1 MPDDTLF
8 ELSRQLVGQML
19 RQHWRPLGES
29 LSGRCHLLTGARG
42 VGKSTWSAQ
51 YLAEKYPDYATSI
64 ECLYLPADH
73 FLLAGR
79 SLYELGGVFVRR
91 GGLLL
96 CLDEVHRADNWSR
109 DLKSLA
115 DTFPNVEILATG
127 SSLLHLQKGSHD
139 LSRRF
144 LVHTMEGLS
153 FREYLQLKHGLSL
166 PVISLRDLLENHEG
180 HAHAVLKQLAKSKTP
195 ILKRFQDYLRRGYYA
210 YGLEFEQ
217 EAGYIKTLQ
226 QSAQASLE
234 SDLPAVHPTITGA
247 SVKRI
252 RRLLAAI
259 ARNIPFTPDF
269 TKMRRR
275 LQIADDRTL
284 KDYLAYLEDARLIRI
299 LRREGSPM
307 GSMDKPDRIYLGDP
321 NLAFAL
327 CAPEQPDRGA
337 LRETFLLASL
347 PSDTPVCAAS
357 QGDFLIDGQF
367 TIEVGG
373 PNKDSHQIKD
383 LPDAYLA
390 IDDIEHGGPKR
401 IPLWLFGL
409 LR

>member
-1 MPDDTLF
+1 MPEDTLF
-8 ELSRQLVGQML
+8 ELSRQLVRQLL
-19 RQHWRPLGES
+19 RQYRRPLNDS

-51 YLAEKYPDYATSI
+51 YLAEKYPDYLSSTD
-64 ECLYLPADH
+64 CLYLPADH
-73 FLLAGR
+73 FLFTGR
-79 SLYELGGVFVRR
+79 SLYELAEVFVRR
-91 GGLLL
+91 GGRLL
-96 CLDEVHRADNWSR
+96 CLDEVHRAEHWSR

-115 DTFPNVEILATG
+115 DTFPDLEILATG

-153 FREYLQLKHGLSL
+153 FREYVQLKHGCML
-166 PVISLRDLLENHEG
+166 PRLTLPDLLDGHESHTHTALEILAPIG
-180 HAHAVLKQLAKSKTP
+180 IPVLKLF
-195 ILKRFQDYLRRGYYA
+195 RDYLRQGYYA
-210 YGLEFEQ
+210 YGLEFDQ
-217 EAGYIKTLQ
+217 PNAYTQTLQ

-234 SDLPAVHPTITGA
+234 SDLPAVHPSITGA
-247 SVKRI
+247 SIKRI
-252 RRLLAAI
+252 RRLLGAI
-259 ARNIPFTPDF
+259 ARNVPFSPDF
-269 TKMRRR
+269 AKMRRR

-299 LRREGSPM
+299 LRRQGSPM

-321 NLAFAL
+321 NLAQAL
-327 CAPEQPDRGA
+327 CAPEPTDPGA
-337 LRETFLLASL
+337 LRETFLLTSL
-347 PSDTPVCAAS
+347 PADTPVCAAPK
-357 QGDFLIDGQF
+357 GDFLIGGKH

-373 PNKDSHQIKD
+373 PRKDSRQIQD
-383 LPDAYLA
+383 LPEAYLA
-390 IDDIEHGGPKR
+390 IDDIEHGSGIR

>member
-1 MPDDTLF
+1 MIEDTLF
-8 ELSRQLVGQML
+8 ELSRQLIRQLL
-19 RQHWRPLGES
+19 REHRRHLPEP
-29 LSGRCHLLTGARG
+29 LSGRRHLLTGPRG
-42 VGKSTWSAQ
+42 VGKSTWTAQ
-51 YLAEKYPDYATSI
+51 YLVERFPDYQNAT

-79 SLYELGGVFVRR
+79 SLYELTEGFIRR
-91 GGLLL
+91 GGRLL
-96 CLDEVHRADNWSR
+96 CIDEVHRADNWSG

-115 DTFPNVEILATG
+115 DTFPELEILATG

-144 LVHTMEGLS
+144 LVHQMDGLS
-153 FREYLQLKHGLSL
+153 FREYLQMRHGLEIPKL
-166 PVISLRDLLENHEG
+166 PLSTLLNEHSAQAAALIEQIKPTG
-180 HAHAVLKQLAKSKTP
+180 AP
-195 ILKRFQDYLRRGYYA
+195 ILKHFQDYLRKGFYA
-210 YGLEFEQ
+210 YAFEFDQ
-217 EAGYIKTLQ
+217 ASAYIKTLQ

-252 RRLLAAI
+252 RRLLATI
-259 ARNIPFTPDF
+259 AGNVPFSPDYA
-269 TKMRRR
+269 KMRRR

-284 KDYLAYLEDARLIRI
+284 KDYLAYLEDACLIRV
-299 LRREGSPM
+299 LRRKGSPL

-321 NLAFAL
+321 NLAHAL
-327 CAPEQPDRGA
+327 CSPERPDPGA
-337 LRETFLLASL
+337 LRETFLLANL
-347 PSDTPVCAAS
+347 PRQTTVCAATRA
-357 QGDFLIDGQF
+357 DFEIDGKY

-373 PNKDSHQIKD
+373 PKKDSKQIKD
-383 LPDAYLA
+383 IPNAYLA
-390 IDDIEHGGPKR
+390 IDDIEQGHAQR

>member
-1 MPDDTLF
+1 MLDDTLF
-8 ELSRQLVGQML
+8 ELSRQLVGQLL
-19 RQHWRPLGES
+19 RHQRRKLAGP
-29 LSGRCHLLTGARG
+29 LSGRCHLLTGPRG
-42 VGKSTWSAQ
+42 VGKSTWTAQ
-51 YLAEKYPDYATSI
+51 YLADKHPDYRTST
-64 ECLYLPADH
+64 ECLYLAADH

-79 SLYELGGVFVRR
+79 SIYELTEVFVRR
-91 GGLLL
+91 GGRLL
-96 CLDEVHRADNWSR
+96 CLDEVHRADHWSR

-115 DTFPNVEILATG
+115 DTFPQLEILATG

-153 FREYLQLKHGLSL
+153 FREYLQLQHGLSL
-166 PVISLRDLLENHEG
+166 PVLELADLLERHEIR
-180 HAHAVLKQLAKSKTP
+180 AQRIIEQLAATQAPVLKH
-195 ILKRFQDYLRRGYYA
+195 FQDYLRRGYYA
-210 YGLEFEQ
+210 YGLEFEH
-217 EAGYIKTLQ
+217 EASYVKTLQ

-259 ARNIPFTPDF
+259 AGNVPFTPDF
-269 TKMRRR
+269 AKMRRR
-275 LQIADDRTL
+275 LHIADDRTL

-321 NLAFAL
+321 NLASAL
-327 CAPEQPDRGA
+327 CAPEQADRGA
-337 LRETFLLASL
+337 LREIFLLAGL
-347 PSDTPVCAAS
+347 PPELPVCAAPK
-357 QGDFLIDGQF
+357 GDFLLHGRH
-367 TIEVGG
+367 TLEVGG
-373 PNKDSHQIKD
+373 PHKDSAQIKNLD
-383 LPDAYLA
+383 QAYLA
-390 IDDIEHGGPKR
+390 IDDIERGSGRR
-401 IPLWLFGL
+401 IPLWLFGF

>member
-1 MPDDTLF
+1 MLDDTLF
-8 ELSRQLVGQML
+8 ELSRHLVGQLL
-19 RQHWRPLGES
+19 RQHRRPLAES
-29 LSGRCHLLTGARG
+29 LSGRCHLLTGPRG

-51 YLAEKYPDYATSI
+51 YLAEKHPDYATATD
-64 ECLYLPADH
+64 CLYLPADH

-79 SLYELGGVFVRR
+79 SLYELAEVFVRR
-91 GGLLL
+91 GGRLL
-96 CLDEVHRADNWSR
+96 CLDEVHRAENWSR

-115 DTFPNVEILATG
+115 DTFPDLEVLATG

-144 LVHTMEGLS
+144 LVHAMEGLS

-166 PVISLRDLLENHEG
+166 PVLPLPDLLENHEV
-180 HAHAVLKQLAKSKTP
+180 HAQAVLKQFAETKTP
-195 ILKRFQDYLRRGYYA
+195 ILKRFQEYLRRGYYA

-217 EAGYIKTLQ
+217 EAAYVKTLQ

-234 SDLPAVHPTITGA
+234 GDLPAVHPTITGA

-259 ARNIPFTPDF
+259 AGNVPFTPDF
-269 TKMRRR
+269 AKMRRR

-284 KDYLAYLEDARLIRI
+284 KDYLAYLEDARLIRM

-307 GSMDKPDRIYLGDP
+307 GSMDKPDRIYLGDT

-347 PSDTPVCAAS
+347 PAGTPVCAAPK
-357 QGDFLIDGQF
+357 GDFLIEGKH
-367 TIEVGG
+367 TVEVGG
-373 PNKDSHQIKD
+373 PNKDSRQIKD
-383 LPDAYLA
+383 IPHAYLA
-390 IDDIEHGGPKR
+390 IDDIEHGSSKR
-401 IPLWLFGL
+401 VPLWLFGL

>member
-1 MPDDTLF
+1 MLDDTLF
-8 ELSRQLVGQML
+8 ELSRQLVGQLL
-19 RQHWRPLGES
+19 RQHRRQLNGPL
-29 LSGRCHLLTGARG
+29 LGRCHLLTGPRG
-42 VGKSTWSAQ
+42 VGKSTWTVQ
-51 YLAEKYPDYATSI
+51 YLAEKHPDYATSSQ
-64 ECLYLPADH
+64 CLYLPADH

-79 SLYELGGVFVRR
+79 SLYELTEVFVRR
-91 GGLLL
+91 GGHLL
-96 CLDEVHRADNWSR
+96 CLDEVHRAEHWSR

-115 DTFPNVEILATG
+115 DTFPKLEILATG

-153 FREYLQLKHGLSL
+153 FREYLQLKHDRPLPQLTLST
-166 PVISLRDLLENHEG
+166 LLEDHETQ
-180 HAHAVLKQLAKSKTP
+180 AQQILKQLADTEAP
-195 ILKRFQDYLRRGYYA
+195 VLGHFQEYLRRGYYA
-210 YGLEFEQ
+210 YGLEFDH
-217 EAGYIKTLQ
+217 EAPFIKTLQ

-259 ARNIPFTPDF
+259 AINVPFTPDF
-269 TKMRRR
+269 AKMRRR

-299 LRREGSPM
+299 LRRKGSPM

-321 NLAFAL
+321 NLASAL

-337 LRETFLLASL
+337 LREIFLLANL
-347 PSDTPVCAAS
+347 PSNLPVCAAP
-357 QGDFLIDGQF
+357 QGDFLLDGLY

-373 PNKDSHQIKD
+373 PKKDSHQIKN
-383 LPDAYLA
+383 LNNAYLA
-390 IDDIEHGGPKR
+390 IDDIEHGNARR
-401 IPLWLFGL
+401 IPLWLFGF

>member
-1 MPDDTLF
+1 MLNDTLF
-8 ELSRQLVGQML
+8 ELSRQLVRQLL
-19 RQHWRPLGES
+19 RQHRRALGAQ
-29 LSGRCHLLTGARG
+29 LRGRCHLLTGPRG
-42 VGKSTWSAQ
+42 VGKSTWTAQ
-51 YLAEKYPDYATSI
+51 YLAEQYPDFSNSQ

-73 FLLAGR
+73 FLFAGR
-79 SLYELGGVFVRR
+79 SLYELAEIFVRR
-91 GGLLL
+91 GGRLL
-96 CLDEVHRADNWSR
+96 CLDEVHRAEHWSR

-115 DTFPNVEILATG
+115 DTFPELEILATG

-153 FREYLQLKHGLSL
+153 FREYLQLKHDLCLPVLSL
-166 PVISLRDLLENHEG
+166 IDLFHDHERQADALLEQIN
-180 HAHAVLKQLAKSKTP
+180 KKKTP
-195 ILKRFQDYLRRGYYA
+195 ILKYFQDYLCGGYYA
-210 YGLEFEQ
+210 YGLEFEH
-217 EAGYIKTLQ
+217 ADDTIKTLQ

-234 SDLPAVHPTITGA
+234 SDLPSVHPNITGA

-259 ARNIPFTPDF
+259 ACNVPFTPDF
-269 TKMRRR
+269 AKMRRR
-275 LQIADDRTL
+275 LHIADDRTL

-307 GSMDKPDRIYLGDP
+307 SAMDKPDRIYLGDP
-321 NLAFAL
+321 NLASAL
-327 CAPEQPDRGA
+327 CAPEPTDRGA
-337 LRETFLLASL
+337 LRETFFLASL
-347 PSDTPVCAAS
+347 PQDLSVCAARS
-357 QGDFLIDGQF
+357 GDFLLDGQY

-373 PNKDSHQIKD
+373 PNKDSSQIKT
-383 LPDAYLA
+383 LENAFLA
-390 IDDIEHGGPKR
+390 IDDIERGSAKR

>member
-1 MPDDTLF
+1 MLDDTLF
-8 ELSRQLVGQML
+8 ELSRQLVGQLL
-19 RQHWRPLGES
+19 RQQRRQLGES
-29 LSGRCHLLTGARG
+29 LSGRCHLLTGPRG
-42 VGKSTWSAQ
+42 VGKSTWTAQ
-51 YLAEKYPDYATSI
+51 YLADKSPDYGSST

-79 SLYELGGVFVRR
+79 SLYELAEVFVRR
-91 GGLLL
+91 GGRLL
-96 CLDEVHRADNWSR
+96 CLDEVHRADHWSR

-115 DTFPNVEILATG
+115 DTFPQLEILATG

-144 LVHTMEGLS
+144 LVHSMEGLS
-153 FREYLQLKHGLSL
+153 FREYLQLKHDLSL
-166 PVISLRDLLENHEG
+166 PVLPLHDLLADHRT
-180 HAHAVLKQLAKSKTP
+180 HAASLLRQLAETGAPVLKH
-195 ILKRFQDYLRRGYYA
+195 FQDYLRRGYYA
-210 YGLEFEQ
+210 YGLEFEN
-217 EAGYIKTLQ
+217 EAAYVKTLQ

-247 SVKRI
+247 SIKRI

-259 ARNIPFTPDF
+259 AGNVPFTPDF
-269 TKMRRR
+269 AKMRRR

-321 NLAFAL
+321 NLASAL
-327 CAPEQPDRGA
+327 CSPEQPDRGA
-337 LRETFLLASL
+337 LREIFLLASL
-347 PSDTPVCAAS
+347 PPELPVCAAPK
-357 QGDFLIDGQF
+357 GHFLLDGRH
-367 TIEVGG
+367 TLEVGG
-373 PNKDSHQIKD
+373 PRKDSAQIKN
-383 LPDAYLA
+383 LKNAYLA
-390 IDDIEHGGPKR
+390 IDDIEQGSTQR
-401 IPLWLFGL
+401 IPLWLFGF

>member
-1 MPDDTLF
+1 MIDDTLF
-8 ELSRQLVGQML
+8 ELSRQLTRQLL
-19 RQHWRPLGES
+19 RRHRRHLPGP
-29 LSGRCHLLTGARG
+29 LSGLRHLLTGPRG
-42 VGKSTWSAQ
+42 VGKSTWTAQ
-51 YLAEKYPDYATSI
+51 YLVERFPDYESST

-79 SLYELGGVFVRR
+79 SLYELAEGFVRR
-91 GGLLL
+91 GGRLL
-96 CLDEVHRADNWSR
+96 CIDEVHRADHWSR

-115 DTFPNVEILATG
+115 DTFPDLEILATG

-144 LVHTMEGLS
+144 LVHQMEGLS
-153 FREYLQLKHGLSL
+153 FREYLQMQHELDIAPLPLPTLLSKHTEQAAAIIGQME
-166 PVISLRDLLENHEG
+166 PTG
-180 HAHAVLKQLAKSKTP
+180 AP
-195 ILKRFQDYLRRGYYA
+195 ILKHFQAYLRKGYYA
-210 YGLEFEQ
+210 YAFQ
-217 EAGYIKTLQ
+217 FDQQAAYTRTLQ

-259 ARNIPFTPDF
+259 AGNVPFAPDYA
-269 TKMRRR
+269 KMRRR

-284 KDYLAYLEDARLIRI
+284 KDYLTYLEDARLIRI
-299 LRREGSPM
+299 LRRKGTPM

-321 NLAFAL
+321 NLAHAL
-327 CAPEQPDRGA
+327 CSPERPDLGA
-337 LRETFLLASL
+337 LRETFLLSNL
-347 PSDTPVCAAS
+347 PESTPVCAATR
-357 QGDFLIDGQF
+357 GDFEIAGQY

-373 PNKDSHQIKD
+373 PKKDSSQIKD
-383 LPDAYLA
+383 LPNAYLA
-390 IDDIEHGGPKR
+390 IDDIEQGNAQR
-401 IPLWLFGL
+401 IPLWLFGF

>member
-1 MPDDTLF
+1 MPEDTLF
-8 ELSRQLVGQML
+8 ELSRQLVRQL
-19 RQHWRPLGES
+19 IRQHRRPLTEPLG
-29 LSGRCHLLTGARG
+29 GRRHLLTGARG

-51 YLAEKYPDYATSI
+51 YLAEKHPDYATVTD
-64 ECLYLPADH
+64 CLYLPADH

-79 SLYELGGVFVRR
+79 SLYELAEVFVRR
-91 GGLLL
+91 GGRLL
-96 CLDEVHRADNWSR
+96 CLDEVHRAENWSR

-115 DTFPNVEILATG
+115 DTYPDLEILATG

-153 FREYLQLKHGLSL
+153 FREYVQLKHGPEL
-166 PVISLRDLLENHEG
+166 PVLKLSDLLDKHEA
-180 HAHAVLKQLAKSKTP
+180 HAHAALKQLHPAGIP
-195 ILKRFQDYLRRGYYA
+195 VLKLFQDYLRQGYYA
-210 YGLEFEQ
+210 YGLEFDQ
-217 EAGYIKTLQ
+217 PDAYTRTLQ

-247 SVKRI
+247 SIKRI
-252 RRLLAAI
+252 RRLLSAI
-259 ARNIPFTPDF
+259 ARNVPFSPDF
-269 TKMRRR
+269 TRMRRR

-321 NLAFAL
+321 NLAQAL
-327 CAPEQPDRGA
+327 CAPEPPNPGA

-347 PSDTPVCAAS
+347 PTNTPVCAAP
-357 QGDFLIDGQF
+357 QGDFLIDGKF

-373 PNKDSHQIKD
+373 PRKDSRQIENV
-383 LPDAYLA
+383 PHAYLA
-390 IDDIEHGGPKR
+390 IDDIEHGSGKR

>member
-1 MPDDTLF
+1 MPDDTLI
-8 ELSRQLVGQML
+8 ELSRQLVGQLL
-19 RQHWRPLGES
+19 RQHRRPLTEP
-29 LSGRCHLLTGARG
+29 LSGRCHLLTGPRG
-42 VGKSTWSAQ
+42 VGKSTWTAQ
-51 YLAEKYPDYATSI
+51 YLAEKHPDYATSTD
-64 ECLYLPADH
+64 CLYLPADH

-79 SLYELGGVFVRR
+79 SLYELAEIFVRR
-91 GGLLL
+91 GGRLL

-115 DTFPNVEILATG
+115 DTFPDLEILATG

-153 FREYLQLKHGLSL
+153 FREYLQLKHGLTLS
-166 PVISLRDLLENHEG
+166 VISLRELLENHEA
-180 HAHAVLKQLAKSKTP
+180 HAHAVLKQIAATKTP
-195 ILKRFQDYLRRGYYA
+195 ILKHFQAYLRKGYYA
-210 YGLEFEQ
+210 YGLEFE
-217 EAGYIKTLQ
+217 EETAYIKTLQ

-247 SVKRI
+247 SIKRI

-259 ARNIPFTPDF
+259 ARNVPFTPDF
-269 TKMRRR
+269 AKMRRR

-284 KDYLAYLEDARLIRI
+284 KDYLAYLEDARLIRN

-321 NLAFAL
+321 NLASAL
-327 CAPEQPDRGA
+327 CAPEQPDRGV
-337 LRETFLLASL
+337 LRETFLLANL
-347 PSDTPVCAAS
+347 PADTPVCAAPK
-357 QGDFLIDGQF
+357 GDFLIDAQY

-373 PNKDSHQIKD
+373 PNKDSSQLKD
-383 LPDAYLA
+383 LANAHLA
-390 IDDIEHGGPKR
+390 IDDIEHGSSKR
-401 IPLWLFGL
+401 VPLWLFGL

>member
-1 MPDDTLF
+1 MLDDTLF
-8 ELSRQLVGQML
+8 ELSRQLVGQLL
-19 RQHWRPLGES
+19 RQQRRHLAEP
-29 LSGRCHLLTGARG
+29 LSGRCHLLTGPRG
-42 VGKSTWSAQ
+42 VGKSTWTAQ
-51 YLAEKYPDYATSI
+51 YLAGKHPDYATST
-64 ECLYLPADH
+64 ECLYVPADH

-79 SLYELGGVFVRR
+79 SLYELAAVFSRR
-91 GGLLL
+91 GGRLL

-115 DTFPNVEILATG
+115 DTFPDLEILATG

-153 FREYLQLKHGLSL
+153 MREYLQLQHGLTI
-166 PVISLRDLLENHEG
+166 PAISLHDLLENHET
-180 HAHAVLKQLAKSKTP
+180 HAHAVLKQLAETKTP
-195 ILKRFQDYLRRGYYA
+195 ILKCFQNYLRKGYYA
-210 YGLEFEQ
+210 YALEFEQ
-217 EAGYIKTLQ
+217 EAAYIQTLQ

-247 SVKRI
+247 SIKRI

-259 ARNIPFTPDF
+259 AGNVPFTPDF
-269 TKMRRR
+269 AKMRRR
-275 LQIADDRTL
+275 LHIADDRTL

-321 NLAFAL
+321 NLASAL
-327 CAPEQPDRGA
+327 CAPAQPDPGT

-347 PSDTPVCAAS
+347 PENTPVCAAPKA
-357 QGDFLIDGQF
+357 DFLIEGKY

-383 LPDAYLA
+383 LTNAHLA
-390 IDDIEHGGPKR
+390 IDDIEHGTPKR

>member
-1 MPDDTLF
+1 MSADSLF
-8 ELSRQLVGQML
+8 ELSRQLIGQL
-19 RQHWRPLGES
+19 IRQHRRPLNES
-29 LSGRCHLLTGARG
+29 LSGRRHLLTGARG

-51 YLAEKYPDYATSI
+51 YLVEKHPDYVTSTD
-64 ECLYLPADH
+64 CLYLPADH

-79 SLYELGGVFVRR
+79 PLYELAEVFVRR
-91 GGLLL
+91 GGKLL
-96 CLDEVHRADNWSR
+96 CLDEVHRAEHWSR

-115 DTFPNVEILATG
+115 DTFPDLEILATG

-153 FREYLQLKHGLSL
+153 FREYVQLKHGPELPLLSL
-166 PVISLRDLLENHEG
+166 PDLLDAHESRC
-180 HAHAVLKQLAKSKTP
+180 HAALKVLQPIGIPVLKL
-195 ILKRFQDYLRRGYYA
+195 FQDYLRQGYYA

-217 EAGYIKTLQ
+217 PAAYTKTLQ

-247 SVKRI
+247 SIKRI
-252 RRLLAAI
+252 RRLLGAI
-259 ARNIPFTPDF
+259 ARNVPFSPDF
-269 TKMRRR
+269 ANMRRR

-284 KDYLAYLEDARLIRI
+284 KDYLAYLEDARLIRM
-299 LRREGSPM
+299 LRRQGSPM

-321 NLAFAL
+321 NLAHAL
-327 CAPEQPDRGA
+327 CAPEPTDPGA

-347 PSDTPVCAAS
+347 PTNTLVCAAPK
-357 QGDFLIDGQF
+357 GDFLIDGKY

-373 PNKDSHQIKD
+373 PRKDSRQIQD
-383 LPDAYLA
+383 VADAYLA
-390 IDDIEHGGPKR
+390 IDDIEHGSGKR
-401 IPLWLFGL
+401 VPLWLFGL